1 MKRIVH
7 PEAARGKKAM
17 DEGLSVYKPDF
28 SPGNWAERDRYFL
41 EAFATNLG
49 GIVSVLRNL
58 PPEITGA
65 LCSRASR
72 ASGSL
77 LEVLLKEYIYPIVNG
92 EDRTL
97 AAELEDTV
105 RFLKEHGFK
114 NILNNQRA
122 QAFYSKWL
130 SQYGDD
136 SIAQVTGAHVIV
148 WGISQVAMKF
158 IEDQRVG
165 LEPIEKSTRYV
176 NFGARINGRYLYYTP
191 KPDLDRAGLL
201 AEYTATMDKLFDTYV
216 ALLGPLQVWLR
227 ENFEEKDSVLEKK
240 AFDTLR
246 GLLPMATLGQVAFR
260 GNAQAFEYLINRTA
274 KNPLGELRW
283 FADELKRE
291 LDNEIPSLLLRV
303 ADDKSH
309 EYQTYLNNRYEAVR
323 KAIGEPIIEAA
334 RRPEVKLVEYDSDAE
349 TKILAGIIFQQ
360 IHGSWGVALE
370 QARRLNES
378 DRRSLFDRYLLRRSA
393 RWQKV
398 GRAFEN
404 AYLRFE
410 IAMDIGSYRDL
421 HRHRM
426 MTQERQTF
434 STFHGYNVPLEVQ
447 QAGLSDRFEDAL
459 NGADR
464 LFRKIEPRN
473 RDLAQYVVPLAYR
486 MRFYQWQNFRQL
498 FWEAEL
504 RTVSQGHP
512 DYRFIEQEKY
522 RLVKEKFPLIASF
535 MLVDT
540 NDYAIARRGAE
551 ERILEKEG
559 RIMEGLRQKSP
570 PSGAKG
576 E

>member
-1 MKRIVH
+1 MQEILNEYR
-7 PEAARGKKAM
+7 
-17 DEGLSVYKPDF
+17 PDF
-28 SPGNWAERDRYFL
+28 APAHWSERDRHFL
-41 EAFATNLG
+41 EAFASNPD

-77 LEVLLKEYIYPIVNG
+77 LEVLLKEYIYPIING
-92 EDRTL
+92 DDRKL

-114 NILNNQRA
+114 HILNNQRA

-136 SIAQVTGAHVIV
+136 SIAQVTGTHLVV

-158 IEDQRVG
+158 VEDQRVG

-176 NFGARINGRYLYYTP
+176 NFGSKSSGKYLYYVP
-191 KPDLDRAGLL
+191 KPDLERLHL
-201 AEYTATMDKLFDTYV
+201 STEYKETMDSLFDTYV
-216 ALLGPLQVWLR
+216 ALLPPLQEWLR
-227 ENFEEKDSVLEKK
+227 KNFDEKESILEKK

-260 GNAQAFEYLINRTA
+260 GNSQAFEYLINRTA
-274 KNPLGELRW
+274 RHPLGELRW
-283 FADELKRE
+283 FAQEVKRE
-291 LDNEIPSLLLRV
+291 LDKEIPSLLLRV
-303 ADDKSH
+303 SEEKSAD
-309 EYQTYLNNRYEAVR
+309 YQNYLNERYREVRAFLGTAGLEAV
-323 KAIGEPIIEAA
+323 P
-334 RRPEVKLVEYDSDAE
+334 RPQVRLVEYDPDSE
-349 TKILAGIIFQQ
+349 LKILAGIVFQQ
-360 IHGSWGVALE
+360 THGSWDHSIEKAKS
-370 QARRLNES
+370 LNDH
-378 DRRSLFDRYLLRRSA
+378 DRRDLLKRYLMKRTA

-398 GRAFEN
+398 GRAFES

-410 IAMDIGSYRDL
+410 IVMDIGSYRDL

-426 MTQERQTF
+426 MTQERQRF
-434 STFHGYNVPLEVQ
+434 STAHGYGVPAELEQ
-447 QAGLSDRFEDAL
+447 SGLSERFRTAL
-459 NGADR
+459 EKADR
-464 LFRKIEPRN
+464 LFRKIEP
-473 RDLAQYVVPLAYR
+473 DDPELAQYVVPLAYR

-498 FWEAEL
+498 FWETEL

-540 NDYAIARRGAE
+540 NDYAIARRGTE
-551 ERILEKEG
+551 EQIAAKEKKLIDRLKE
-559 RIMEGLRQKSP
+559 RN
-570 PSGAKG
+570 
-576 E
+576 

>member
-1 MKRIVH
+1 MHDILNEYR
-7 PEAARGKKAM
+7 
-17 DEGLSVYKPDF
+17 PDF
-28 SPGNWAERDRYFL
+28 SSGHWSERDRHFL
-41 EAFATNLG
+41 QAFASNPDGL
-49 GIVSVLRNL
+49 VSVLRNL
-58 PPEITGA
+58 PAEITGA

-77 LEVLLKEYIYPIVNG
+77 FEVLLKEYIYPIVNG
-92 EDRTL
+92 DDARL

-105 RFLKEHGFK
+105 RFLKDHGFK
-114 NILNNQRA
+114 HILNNQRA

-136 SIAQVTGAHVIV
+136 SIAQVTGTHVIV

-176 NFGARINGRYLYYTP
+176 NFGSKVGGRYLYYIP
-191 KPDLDRAGLL
+191 KPDLERHGLL
-201 AEYTATMDKLFDTYV
+201 AEYTSTMDHLFDTYV
-216 ALLGPLQVWLR
+216 ALLSPLQEWLR
-227 ENFEEKDSVLEKK
+227 SNFDEKDSILEKK

-274 KNPLGELRW
+274 RHPLGELRW
-283 FADELKRE
+283 FSQEIKHE
-291 LDNEIPSLLLRV
+291 LDSEIPSLLLRV
-303 ADDKSH
+303 NDEKSGG
-309 EYQTYLNNRYEAVR
+309 YQTYLHQRYAAVR
-323 KAIGEPIIEAA
+323 DFIGESEVEATPKA
-334 RRPEVKLVEYDSDAE
+334 AVRLVEHDPESE

-360 IHGSWGVALE
+360 SHCGWDEAVNRA
-370 QARRLNES
+370 
-378 DRRSLFDRYLLRRSA
+378 RSLNDAEKRNVFERYLWKRSA

-410 IAMDIGSYRDL
+410 IVMDIGSYRDL

-434 STFHGYNVPLEVQ
+434 STFHGYSTPAELQ
-447 QAGLSDRFEDAL
+447 HSGLASRFEEAL
-459 NGADR
+459 EQADR
-464 LFRKIEPRN
+464 LFRKMERVD

-486 MRFYQWQNFRQL
+486 IRFYQWQNFRQL
-498 FWEAEL
+498 FWETEL

-522 RLVKEKFPLIASF
+522 RLVKEKFPLLASF

-540 NDYAIARRGAE
+540 NDYAIARRGTE
-551 ERILEKEG
+551 EQILAKEKRLIE
-559 RIMEGLRQKSP
+559 RLKDRKP
-570 PSGAKG
+570 
-576 E
+576 